1 MAPQDPRLSR
11 PDCIETWLYPWAPGG
26 AEKDSVPII
35 LRILIL
41 VLTINGCE
49 LEIFIQA
56 SEVILEN

>member
-1 MAPQDPRLSR
+1 VAPQDPWLSR

-41 VLTINGCE
+41 VLTT
-49 LEIFIQA
+49 LEIFIQT